1 MKCDIIRDLLPLY
14 CDGLCSEASKQEIEA
29 HVAQCQECR
38 ACLAEM
44 KEEAPVPSLSQ
55 ESETEARVLQEV
67 KKKFSRGRRR
77 AVVFA
82 VAIMLIFSIVLAGAA
97 DVPQPVAYTDGLVTA
112 ELAVDEVIDLY
123 YHGGSYD
130 SFHGFSREMDGR
142 NAVFLYFD
150 RTLRSDVMPNREGHL
165 CIGNGL
171 LTDFETATYQV
182 DRQVDAVYYLVGD
195 YLKLPGLAQAEFEQ
209 AFCGNAEPSLQAEC
223 LGSFSRAAQAHFIF
237 RLPIHNERPF
247 SWSDRRMSARFHR
260 CAVRLR
266 ASMPVQSQPQSCRGM
281 SVL

>member
-1 MKCDIIRDLLPLY
+1 MMKCDIIRDLLPLY

-150 RTLRSDVMPNREGHL
+150 RNLR
-165 CIGNGL
+165 
-171 LTDFETATYQV
+171 
-182 DRQVDAVYYLVGD
+182 
-195 YLKLPGLAQAEFEQ
+195 
-209 AFCGNAEPSLQAEC
+209 
-223 LGSFSRAAQAHFIF
+223 
-237 RLPIHNERPF
+237 
-247 SWSDRRMSARFHR
+247 
-260 CAVRLR
+260 
-266 ASMPVQSQPQSCRGM
+266 
-281 SVL
+281 